1 MEELK
6 KAKGQ
11 FARFL
16 LRNNKT
22 IKEDRALTIL
32 RRAELAYKRQVE
44 DIESELQDLEAER
57 KGLLDLSPTNA
68 DSLILAADFKPEVF
82 YATDMKLTLKI
93 REAKI
98 RLEEAQA
105 RFKELFEAPI
115 VEAEEI
121 ESEK

>member
-68 DSLILAADFKPEVF
+68 DSLILATDFKPEQF
-82 YATDMKLTLKI
+82 YTTDMRLTLKI
-93 REAKI
+93 RETKI
-98 RLEEAQA
+98 RLEEART
-105 RFKELFEAPI
+105 RFKELFEAPV
-115 VEAEEI
+115 VEVEEVQ
-121 ESEK
+121 